1 MTIGKELSHVENA
14 KIDDVKNFFFKHYR
28 PVNAILVVAGNVKL
42 EQVKRLAEKWFG
54 PIEMGK
60 KYERQLSVEP
70 LQTEARKLE
79 VEANVPLDAFVKTW
93 HMDAR
98 LSPGYYAADLLTE
111 ILGGGAASRLYQT
124 LVKEK
129 QYFSSIDC
137 YHFGSLDAG
146 LVAVD
151 GKLVKGISMDTAVK
165 AVDEEIEKLKASKI
179 EAKELEKVINRTES
193 VIAFEDMSVMSR
205 ASSIALYELLGD
217 ASMMNT
223 EFQKYQAITID
234 SIHDYANKI
243 FANNNSNTLLY
254 HAQS

>member
-1 MTIGKELSHVENA
+1 M
-14 KIDDVKNFFFKHYR
+14 
-28 PVNAILVVAGNVKL
+28 
-42 EQVKRLAEKWFG
+42 
-54 PIEMGK
+54 
-60 KYERQLSVEP
+60 
-70 LQTEARKLE
+70 
-79 VEANVPLDAFVKTW
+79 
-93 HMDAR
+93 
-98 LSPGYYAADLLTE
+98 
-111 ILGGGAASRLYQT
+111 
-124 LVKEK
+124 
-129 QYFSSIDC
+129 
-137 YHFGSLDAG
+137 
-146 LVAVD
+146 
-151 GKLVKGISMDTAVK
+151 KGVSMETAVK
-165 AVDEEIEKLKASKI
+165 AVDEEIEKLKATKI